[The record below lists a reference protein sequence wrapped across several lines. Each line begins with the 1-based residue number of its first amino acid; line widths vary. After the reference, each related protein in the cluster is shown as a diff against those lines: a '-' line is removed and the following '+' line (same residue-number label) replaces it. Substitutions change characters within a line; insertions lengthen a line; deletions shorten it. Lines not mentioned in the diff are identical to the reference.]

1 MKRTSL
7 IILSLLILFAGGVA
21 SKENEPCQCGSG
33 FVDYCKISG
42 GAPEGTH
49 FIGFCSSEGKR
60 LYGKSFYDNG
70 TTFEGAYLDGIDKLG
85 VITWEDG
92 DKFEG
97 ELAISK
103 DDYKIS
109 SEIDSDKF
117 FAIGQYVTGII
128 TARGFFDFDG
138 VFDLIGFGTKFNADT
153 DAKWSYE
160 AGTYKNSKTIE
171 DQEFLVTKKFNED
184 SGFALWG
191 GGINGPI
198 IYGNTNGGKSVLVYD
213 ENGEFVEK
221 IEGWDDAAE
230 KEVERISEVIDE
242 KKSNLDANFESLD
255 DKLKQLRNFNPRE
268 NGSRKNTVIKPLASE
283 LVRSVQELLSILGY
297 ETGKIDGI
305 LGRITIAAIK
315 AFQKEIEVETTGRPS
330 EDLLMQLQAEVR
342 KLNNQNATSEEAVS
356 TILPIVSTGTGFY
369 INDNTIISN
378 YHVVRT
384 CNYISIG
391 KEERL
396 VVNATD
402 QVNDITVLESKRNP
416 DAFLRLSANPKLGNN
431 IFAAGYPYNDILK
444 NFNFTSGNVSSLM
457 GPGSN
462 ISEFQFT
469 APVQPG
475 NSGGPILN
483 SKGGV
488 VGITVS
494 GLGAKFA
501 ELADTLPQNINFG
514 IKVGVLKDILTEQGI
529 KYSEGNEFW
538 FDSSEEKIADL
549 SRQSSVL
556 INCHAKPK
564 K

>member
-7 IILSLLILFAGGVA
+7 TLSILLLFSGGLA
-21 SKENEPCQCGSG
+21 SKESEPCQCDSG

-49 FIGFCSSEGKR
+49 FIGFCSSEGQR

-70 TTFEGAYLDGIDKLG
+70 MTFEGAYLDGIDKLG
-85 VITWEDG
+85 VITWEDSG
-92 DKFEG
+92 TLEG
-97 ELAISK
+97 ELNISK

-109 SEIDSDKF
+109 SEVDSDKV
-117 FAIGQYVTGII
+117 FAIGQYVRGTI
-128 TARGFFDFDG
+128 TSRGFFNLDG
-138 VFDLIGFGTKFNADT
+138 GFVLTGFGTKFDADT
-153 DAKWSYE
+153 EADISYQ
-160 AGTYKNSKTIE
+160 AAHFVNDGRNE
-171 DQEFLVTKKFNED
+171 DKEFLVTKKISED
-184 SGFALWG
+184 SGLVLWG
-191 GGINGPI
+191 GGIKKNTIYANFNGR
-198 IYGNTNGGKSVLVYD
+198 KSVLVYD
-213 ENGEFVEK
+213 ENGELIEK
-221 IEGWDDAAE
+221 IEGWDEAGE
-230 KEVERISEVIDE
+230 KEVQRISEVVDE
-242 KKSNLDANFESLD
+242 KKSILDKNFELLD
-255 DKLKQLRNFNPRE
+255 DRLKQLRNFNPRE
-268 NGSRKNTVIKPLASE
+268 GGSRKNTVIKPLASE

-342 KLNNQNATSEEAVS
+342 KLNNKNATPEEAVNAV
-356 TILPIVSTGTGFY
+356 LPIVSTGTGFY
-369 INDNTIISN
+369 INNNTIISN
-378 YHVVRT
+378 YHVVNT

-396 VVNATD
+396 VVNAID

-416 DAFLRLSANPKLGNN
+416 DAFLRLSGNPKLGNN
-431 IFAAGYPYNDILK
+431 IFTAGYPYNDILK

-475 NSGGPILN
+475 NSGGPIIN

-549 SRQSSVL
+549 SRKSSVL

>member
-1 MKRTSL
+1 MKLALVLS
-7 IILSLLILFAGGVA
+7 ILLLFAGGVA
-21 SKENEPCQCGSG
+21 SKESEPCQCGSG

-49 FIGFCSSEGKR
+49 FIGFCSSEGQR
-60 LYGKSFYDNG
+60 LYGKSFFDG
-70 TTFEGAYLDGIDKLG
+70 GMTFEGAYLNGIDKLG
-85 VITWEDG
+85 VLTWENG
-92 DKFEG
+92 GKLEG
-97 ELAISK
+97 ELNISK
-103 DDYKIS
+103 GDYEIP
-109 SEIDSDKF
+109 SEIDLEEV
-117 FAIGQYVTGII
+117 FAIGQYVRGTV
-128 TARGFFDFDG
+128 TSRGFFNLDG
-138 VFDLIGFGTKFNADT
+138 GFVLTGFGTKFDADT
-153 DAKWSYE
+153 EADISYQAAHFVNDE
-160 AGTYKNSKTIE
+160 RDE
-171 DQEFLVTKKFNED
+171 DKEFLVTKKYSED
-184 SGFALWG
+184 SGLALWG
-191 GGINGPI
+191 GGIKKGTLYTDFNGQKTI
-198 IYGNTNGGKSVLVYD
+198 LVYD
-213 ENGEFVEK
+213 ENGEFVEEIK
-221 IEGWDDAAE
+221 GWDEESE
-230 KEVERISEVIDE
+230 KEAQRISEVVDE
-242 KKSNLDANFESLD
+242 KKSNLDANFELLD
-255 DKLKQLRNFNPRE
+255 ERLKQVRNFNPRE

-315 AFQKEIEVETTGRPS
+315 ALQKEIGLETTGRPS
-330 EDLLMQLQAEVR
+330 EDLLMQLQGEVR
-342 KLNNQNATSEEAVS
+342 KLNNKNAKSEEAVNPV
-356 TILPIVSTGTGFY
+356 LPIIGTGTGFY

-378 YHVVRT
+378 YHVVNT

-396 VVNATD
+396 VVNAID

-416 DAFLRLSANPKLGNN
+416 DAFLRLSGNPKLGNN
-431 IFAAGYPYNDILK
+431 IFTAGFPYNDILK

>member
-1 MKRTSL
+1 MKKAS
-7 IILSLLILFAGGVA
+7 LSLSILLLFAGGVA
-21 SKENEPCQCGSG
+21 SKESEPCQCGSG

-49 FIGFCSSEGKR
+49 FIGFCSSEGQR
-60 LYGKSFYDNG
+60 LYGKSFYEG
-70 TTFEGAYLDGIDKLG
+70 GMTFEGAYLDGIDKLG
-85 VITWEDG
+85 VLTWENG
-92 DKFEG
+92 SKLEA
-97 ELAISK
+97 ELNISK
-103 DDYKIS
+103 DDYEIS
-109 SEIDSDKF
+109 NEVELEEV
-117 FAIGQYVTGII
+117 FAIGQYVGGTI
-128 TARGFFDFDG
+128 TSRGFFNLDDG
-138 VFDLIGFGTKFNADT
+138 FVLTGFGTKFDADT
-153 DAKWSYE
+153 E
-160 AGTYKNSKTIE
+160 ASITYQAAHFINNERNEEK
-171 DQEFLVTKKFNED
+171 EFLVTKKYSED
-184 SGFALWG
+184 SGLALWG
-191 GGINGPI
+191 GGVKKGTLYTDFNGEKGI
-198 IYGNTNGGKSVLVYD
+198 LVYD
-213 ENGEFVEK
+213 ENGEL
-221 IEGWDDAAE
+221 IERIDGWDE
-230 KEVERISEVIDE
+230 ESETEVKRISEVVE
-242 KKSNLDANFESLD
+242 RKKSNLDTNFELLD
-255 DKLKQLRNFNPRE
+255 DRLEQVRNFNPRE
-268 NGSRKNTVIKPLASE
+268 NGTRKNTVIKPLASE

-342 KLNNQNATSEEAVS
+342 KLNNKNATPEEAVNAV
-356 TILPIVSTGTGFY
+356 LPIISTGTGFY
-369 INDNTIISN
+369 INNNTIISN

-396 VVNATD
+396 VVNTTD
-402 QVNDITVLESKRNP
+402 QVNDITVLESKKKS
-416 DAFLRLSANPKLGNN
+416 DTYLRLSSNPKLGNN

-549 SRQSSVL
+549 SRNSSVL

-564 K
+564 E

>member
-1 MKRTSL
+1 MKKTSL
-7 IILSLLILFAGGVA
+7 TLSILLLFAGGVA
-21 SKENEPCQCGSG
+21 SKESEPCQCGSG

-49 FIGFCSSEGKR
+49 FIGFCSSEGQR

-70 TTFEGAYLDGIDKLG
+70 MTFEGAYLDGIDKLG
-85 VITWEDG
+85 VITWEDSG
-92 DKFEG
+92 TLEG
-97 ELAISK
+97 ELNISK
-103 DDYKIS
+103 DDYEIS
-109 SEIDSDKF
+109 SEVDLEKVY
-117 FAIGQYVTGII
+117 AIGQYVRGTI
-128 TARGFFDFDG
+128 TSRGFFNLDG
-138 VFDLIGFGTKFNADT
+138 GFVLTGFGTKFDADT
-153 DAKWSYE
+153 EADISYQ
-160 AGTYKNSKTIE
+160 AAHFVNNGRDE
-171 DQEFLVTKKFNED
+171 DKEFLVTKKISED
-184 SGFALWG
+184 SGLVLWG
-191 GGINGPI
+191 GGIKKNTIYANFNGR
-198 IYGNTNGGKSVLVYD
+198 KSVLVYD
-213 ENGEFVEK
+213 ENGELIEK
-221 IEGWDDAAE
+221 IEGWDEAGE
-230 KEVERISEVIDE
+230 KEVQRISEVVDE
-242 KKSNLDANFESLD
+242 KKSILDKNFELLD
-255 DKLKQLRNFNPRE
+255 DRLKQLRNFNPRE

-342 KLNNQNATSEEAVS
+342 KLNNKNATPEEAVNAV
-356 TILPIVSTGTGFY
+356 LPIVSTGTGFY
-369 INDNTIISN
+369 INNNTIISN
-378 YHVVRT
+378 YHVVNA
-384 CNYISIG
+384 CHYISIG

-396 VVNATD
+396 VVNAID

-416 DAFLRLSANPKLGNN
+416 DAFLRLSGNPKLGNN
-431 IFAAGYPYNDILK
+431 IFTAGYPYNDILK

>member
-1 MKRTSL
+1 MKKS
-7 IILSLLILFAGGVA
+7 ILTLSILLLFSGGLA

-85 VITWEDG
+85 VITWESG

-103 DDYKIS
+103 DDYEIS

-117 FAIGQYVTGII
+117 FAIGQYVTGVI
-128 TARGFFDFDG
+128 TARGFFNVDG
-138 VFDLIGFGTKFNADT
+138 GFDLIGFGTKFNADT
-153 DAKWSYE
+153 DVKWSYE
-160 AGTYKNSKTIE
+160 AATYKNSKRIE
-171 DQEFLVTKKFNED
+171 DQEFLVTKKFDED

-198 IYGNTNGGKSVLVYD
+198 IYGNTSGGKSVLVYD

-230 KEVERISEVIDE
+230 NEVQRISEVIDE
-242 KKSNLDANFESLD
+242 KKSNLDANFELLD

-330 EDLLMQLQAEVR
+330 EGLLMQLQAEVR

-356 TILPIVSTGTGFY
+356 VILPIVSTGTGFY

-416 DAFLRLSANPKLGNN
+416 DAFLRLSGNPKLGNN

-529 KYSEGNEFW
+529 KYLEGNEFW

-556 INCHAKPK
+556 NNCHAKPK

>member
-1 MKRTSL
+1 MK
-7 IILSLLILFAGGVA
+7 LSLTLSILLLFAGGVA
-21 SKENEPCQCGSG
+21 SKESEPCQCGSG

-49 FIGFCSSEGKR
+49 FIGFCSSEGQR
-60 LYGKSFYDNG
+60 LYGKSFYGNG
-70 TTFEGAYLDGIDKLG
+70 MTFEGAYLDGLDKLG
-85 VITWEDG
+85 VITWEDSG
-92 DKFEG
+92 TLEG
-97 ELAISK
+97 ELIFSK
-103 DDYKIS
+103 DDYEIPS
-109 SEIDSDKF
+109 DIDSDKV
-117 FAIGQYVTGII
+117 FAIGQYARGTI
-128 TARGFFDFDG
+128 TSRGFFNLDG
-138 VFDLIGFGTKFNADT
+138 AFVLTGFGTKFNADT
-153 DAKWSYE
+153 EAIWSYQAAHFE
-160 AGTYKNSKTIE
+160 NHERKK
-171 DQEFLVTKKFNED
+171 DQEFLVTKKFNDD
-184 SGFALWG
+184 SGLAMWG
-191 GGINGPI
+191 GGINNLLMYANDEGE
-198 IYGNTNGGKSVLVYD
+198 KSVLVFD
-213 ENGEFVEK
+213 ENGKIDEK
-221 IEGWDDAAE
+221 IEGWDEASE
-230 KEVERISEVIDE
+230 KEVQRISEVIEE
-242 KKSNLDANFESLD
+242 KKSNLDANFELLD
-255 DKLKQLRNFNPRE
+255 DRLKRLRNFNPRE
-268 NGSRKNTVIKPLASE
+268 NGSRTGKVIKPLASE

-315 AFQKEIEVETTGRPS
+315 AFQKEIELETTGRPS
-330 EDLLMQLQAEVR
+330 EELLMQLQAEVR
-342 KLNNQNATSEEAVS
+342 KLNNKNATSEEAVNA
-356 TILPIVSTGTGFY
+356 ILPIISTGTGFY

-396 VVNATD
+396 IVNTTD

-431 IFAAGYPYNDILK
+431 IFTAGYPYNDILK

-529 KYSEGNEFW
+529 KFSEGNEFW

-549 SRQSSVL
+549 SRKSSVL
-556 INCHAKPK
+556 INCHAKLK

>member
-1 MKRTSL
+1 MKKTSL
-7 IILSLLILFAGGVA
+7 IILSSLILFAGGLA
-21 SKENEPCQCGSG
+21 SKESEPCQCGSG

-60 LYGKSFYDNG
+60 LYGKSFYDSG
-70 TTFEGAYLDGIDKLG
+70 TTFEGAYLDGLDKLG

-97 ELAISK
+97 EIRISK
-103 DDYKIS
+103 DDYEIS
-109 SEIDSDKF
+109 SEIDSDKAL
-117 FAIGQYVTGII
+117 AIGQYVFGTI
-128 TARGFFDFDG
+128 TERGFFDLGGFNL
-138 VFDLIGFGTKFNADT
+138 FGFGTVFNADT
-153 DAKWSYE
+153 DANWSYR
-160 AGTYKNSKTIE
+160 AATYKNGKRIE
-171 DQEFLVTKKFNED
+171 DKEFLITKKFNED
-184 SGFALWG
+184 SSFALWG

-198 IYGNTNGGKSVLVYD
+198 VYSNSSGKKEILVYD
-213 ENGEFVEK
+213 ENGEIIEE
-221 IEGWDDAAE
+221 IEGWDEASE
-230 KEVERISEVIDE
+230 NEVRRISEVIEE
-242 KKSNLDANFESLD
+242 KKYNLDMNFELLD
-255 DKLKQLRNFNPRE
+255 DRLKQLRNFNPRE
-268 NGSRKNTVIKPLASE
+268 NGPRKNTVIKPLASE

-315 AFQKEIEVETTGRPS
+315 AFQKEKEVEITGRPS

-342 KLNNQNATSEEAVS
+342 NLNNQNATSEEAINPV
-356 TILPIVSTGTGFY
+356 LPIISTGTGFY
-369 INDNTIISN
+369 VNNNTIISN
-378 YHVVRT
+378 YHVIDT

-396 VVNATD
+396 VVNAID
-402 QVNDITVLESKRNP
+402 QVNDITVLESKRKS
-416 DAFLRLSANPKLGNN
+416 DAFLRLSSNPKLGNN

-457 GPGSN
+457 GSGSN

-469 APVQPG
+469 APIQPG

-483 SKGGV
+483 NKGGV
-488 VGITVS
+488 VGIAVS

-549 SRQSSVL
+549 SRKSSVL
-556 INCHAKPK
+556 INCHAKPNK
-564 K
+564 

>member
-1 MKRTSL
+1 MKKS
-7 IILSLLILFAGGVA
+7 ILTLSILLLFSGGLA

-85 VITWEDG
+85 VITWESG

-103 DDYKIS
+103 DDYEIS

-117 FAIGQYVTGII
+117 FAIGQYVTGVI
-128 TARGFFDFDG
+128 TARGFFNVDG
-138 VFDLIGFGTKFNADT
+138 GFDLIGFGTKFNADT

-160 AGTYKNSKTIE
+160 AATYKNSKRIE

-242 KKSNLDANFESLD
+242 KKSNLDANFELLD

-330 EDLLMQLQAEVR
+330 EGLLMQLQAEVR

-356 TILPIVSTGTGFY
+356 VILPIVSTGTGFY

-416 DAFLRLSANPKLGNN
+416 DAFLRLSGNPKLGNN

-529 KYSEGNEFW
+529 KYLEGNEFW
-538 FDSSEEKIADL
+538 
-549 SRQSSVL
+549 L
-556 INCHAKPK
+556 ILPK
-564 K
+564 KR

>member
-1 MKRTSL
+1 MKKS
-7 IILSLLILFAGGVA
+7 ILTLSILLLFSGGLA

-85 VITWEDG
+85 VITWESG

-103 DDYKIS
+103 DDYEIS

-117 FAIGQYVTGII
+117 FAIGQYVTGVI
-128 TARGFFDFDG
+128 TARGFFNVDG
-138 VFDLIGFGTKFNADT
+138 GFDLIGFGTKFNADT
-153 DAKWSYE
+153 DVKWSYE
-160 AGTYKNSKTIE
+160 AATYKNSKRIE
-171 DQEFLVTKKFNED
+171 DQEFLVTKKFDED

-198 IYGNTNGGKSVLVYD
+198 IYGNTSGGKSVLVYD

-230 KEVERISEVIDE
+230 NEVQRISEVIDE
-242 KKSNLDANFESLD
+242 KKSNLDANFELLD

-330 EDLLMQLQAEVR
+330 EGLLMQLQAEVR

-356 TILPIVSTGTGFY
+356 VILPIVSTGTGFY

-416 DAFLRLSANPKLGNN
+416 DAFLRLSGNPKLGNN

-529 KYSEGNEFW
+529 KYLEGNEFW

>member
-1 MKRTSL
+1 M
-7 IILSLLILFAGGVA
+7 LFAGGVFA
-21 SKENEPCQCGSG
+21 SKVESEPCQCDRG

-60 LYGKSFYDNG
+60 LYGKSFYDSG
-70 TTFEGAYLDGIDKLG
+70 MTFEGAYLNGFDKLG

-97 ELAISK
+97 ELGISK
-103 DDYKIS
+103 DDYEIS
-109 SEIDSDKF
+109 SEIDSEKTL
-117 FAIGQYVTGII
+117 AIGQFVFGTI
-128 TARGFFDFDG
+128 TERGFFDLSGFNL
-138 VFDLIGFGTKFNADT
+138 FGFGTKFNADT
-153 DAKWSYE
+153 DANWSYR
-160 AGTYKNSKTIE
+160 AATYKNGKQIE
-171 DQEFLVTKKFNED
+171 DKEFLITKKFNED
-184 SGFALWG
+184 SSFALWG
-191 GGINGPI
+191 GGINGPPI
-198 IYGNTNGGKSVLVYD
+198 VYSNSSGKKEILVYD
-213 ENGEFVEK
+213 ENGEIIEE
-221 IEGWDDAAE
+221 IEGWDEASE
-230 KEVERISEVIDE
+230 NEVRRISEVIEE
-242 KKSNLDANFESLD
+242 KKYNLDMNFELLD
-255 DKLKQLRNFNPRE
+255 DRLKQLRNFNPRE
-268 NGSRKNTVIKPLASE
+268 NGPRKNTVIKPLASE

-315 AFQKEIEVETTGRPS
+315 AFQKEIEVEITGRPS

-342 KLNNQNATSEEAVS
+342 NLNNQNATSEEAINPV
-356 TILPIVSTGTGFY
+356 LPIISTGTGFY
-369 INDNTIISN
+369 VNNKTIISN
-378 YHVVRT
+378 YHVVDT

-396 VVNATD
+396 VVNAID
-402 QVNDITVLESKRNP
+402 RVNDITVLESKRKS
-416 DAFLRLSANPKLGNN
+416 DAFLRLSSNPKLGNN

-457 GPGSN
+457 GSGSN

-469 APVQPG
+469 APIQPG

-549 SRQSSVL
+549 SRKSSVL
-556 INCHAKPK
+556 INCHAKPNK
-564 K
+564 

>member
-1 MKRTSL
+1 
-7 IILSLLILFAGGVA
+7 LFAGGLA
-21 SKENEPCQCGSG
+21 SKESEPCQCGSG

-60 LYGKSFYDNG
+60 LYGKSFYDSG
-70 TTFEGAYLDGIDKLG
+70 ITFEGAYLDGLDKLG

-97 ELAISK
+97 ELRISK
-103 DDYKIS
+103 DDYEIS
-109 SEIDSDKF
+109 SEIDSEKAL
-117 FAIGQYVTGII
+117 AIGQYVFGTI
-128 TARGFFDFDG
+128 TERGFFDLGGFNL
-138 VFDLIGFGTKFNADT
+138 FGFGTVFNADT
-153 DAKWSYE
+153 DANWSYR
-160 AGTYKNSKTIE
+160 AATYKNGKRIE
-171 DQEFLVTKKFNED
+171 DKEFLITKKFNEN
-184 SGFALWG
+184 SSFALWG

-198 IYGNTNGGKSVLVYD
+198 VYTKSSGKKEVLVYD
-213 ENGEFVEK
+213 ENGEVIEK
-221 IEGWDDAAE
+221 IEGWDEASE
-230 KEVERISEVIDE
+230 NEVRRISEVIEE
-242 KKSNLDANFESLD
+242 KKSNLDMNFKLLD
-255 DKLKQLRNFNPRE
+255 DRLKQLRNFNPRE

-283 LVRSVQELLSILGY
+283 LVSSVQELLSILGY

-342 KLNNQNATSEEAVS
+342 KLNNQNATSAEAVS
-356 TILPIVSTGTGFY
+356 AILPIVGTGTGFY
-369 INDNTIISN
+369 INNNTIISN

-402 QVNDITVLESKRNP
+402 QVNDITILESKRNP
-416 DAFLRLSANPKLGNN
+416 DAFLRLSGNPKLGNN

>member
-1 MKRTSL
+1 MKKTSL
-7 IILSLLILFAGGVA
+7 ILSILLLFTGGLA

-60 LYGKSFYDNG
+60 LYGKSFYDTG
-70 TTFEGAYLDGIDKLG
+70 TTFEGAYLDGLDKLG

-198 IYGNTNGGKSVLVYD
+198 IYGNSSEGKYVLVYD

-242 KKSNLDANFESLD
+242 KKSNLDANFELLD

-369 INDNTIISN
+369 INDNTIVSN

-402 QVNDITVLESKRNP
+402 QVNDITILESKRNP
-416 DAFLRLSANPKLGNN
+416 DAFLRLSGNPKLGNN

-469 APVQPG
+469 APIQPG

-494 GLGAKFA
+494 GLGVKFA
-501 ELADTLPQNINFG
+501 ELKNTLPQNINFG
-514 IKVGVLKDILTEQGI
+514 IKIGVLKDILTEQGI

-538 FDSSEEKIADL
+538 FESSEEKIADL
-549 SRQSSVL
+549 SRKSSVL

-564 K
+564 N

>member
-1 MKRTSL
+1 MKKS
-7 IILSLLILFAGGVA
+7 ILTLSILLLFSGGLA

-85 VITWEDG
+85 VITWESG

-103 DDYKIS
+103 DDYEIS

-117 FAIGQYVTGII
+117 FAIGQYVTGVI
-128 TARGFFDFDG
+128 TARGFFNVDG
-138 VFDLIGFGTKFNADT
+138 GFDLIGFGTKFNADT
-153 DAKWSYE
+153 DVKWSYE
-160 AGTYKNSKTIE
+160 AATYKNSKRIE
-171 DQEFLVTKKFNED
+171 DQEFLVTKKFDED

-198 IYGNTNGGKSVLVYD
+198 IYGNTSGGKSVLVYD

-230 KEVERISEVIDE
+230 NEVQRISEVIDE
-242 KKSNLDANFESLD
+242 KKSNLDANFELLD

-330 EDLLMQLQAEVR
+330 EGLLMQLQAEVR

-416 DAFLRLSANPKLGNN
+416 DAFLRLSGNPKLGNN

-529 KYSEGNEFW
+529 KYLEGNEFW

>member
-1 MKRTSL
+1 MKKTL
-7 IILSLLILFAGGVA
+7 LILSTLMLFAGGVA
-21 SKENEPCQCGSG
+21 SKESEPCQCGSG

-60 LYGKSFYDNG
+60 LYGKSFYDTG
-70 TTFEGAYLDGIDKLG
+70 TTFEGAYLDGLDKLG

-97 ELAISK
+97 ELRISK
-103 DDYKIS
+103 DDYEIS
-109 SEIDSDKF
+109 SEIDSEKAL
-117 FAIGQYVTGII
+117 AIGQYVFGTI
-128 TARGFFDFDG
+128 TERGFFDLGGFNL
-138 VFDLIGFGTKFNADT
+138 FGFGTVFNADT
-153 DAKWSYE
+153 DANWSYR
-160 AGTYKNSKTIE
+160 AATYKNGKRIE
-171 DQEFLVTKKFNED
+171 DKEFLITKKFNEN
-184 SGFALWG
+184 SSFALWG

-198 IYGNTNGGKSVLVYD
+198 VYTKSSGKKEVLVYD
-213 ENGEFVEK
+213 ENGEVIEK
-221 IEGWDDAAE
+221 IEGWDEASE
-230 KEVERISEVIDE
+230 NEVRRISEVIEE
-242 KKSNLDANFESLD
+242 KKSNLDMNFKLLD
-255 DKLKQLRNFNPRE
+255 DRLKQLRNFNPRE

-283 LVRSVQELLSILGY
+283 LVSSVQELLSILGY

-315 AFQKEIEVETTGRPS
+315 AFQKEIEVEITGRPS

-342 KLNNQNATSEEAVS
+342 KLNNQNATSEEAINPV
-356 TILPIVSTGTGFY
+356 LPIISTGTGFY
-369 INDNTIISN
+369 VNNKTIISN
-378 YHVVRT
+378 YHVVDT

-396 VVNATD
+396 VVNAID
-402 QVNDITVLESKRNP
+402 RVNDITVLESKQKS
-416 DAFLRLSANPKLGNN
+416 DAFLRLSSNPKLGNN

-457 GPGSN
+457 GSGSN

-469 APVQPG
+469 APIQPG

-494 GLGAKFA
+494 GFGADFA
-501 ELADTLPQNINFG
+501 ELRDTLPQNINFG
-514 IKVGVLKDILTEQGI
+514 IKIGVLKDILTEQGI
-529 KYSEGNEFW
+529 KYSEGNEYW

-549 SRQSSVL
+549 SRKSSVL
-556 INCHAKPK
+556 INCHAKLK

>member
-7 IILSLLILFAGGVA
+7 ILSILLLFAGGVA

-70 TTFEGAYLDGIDKLG
+70 TTFEGAYLDGVDKLG

-160 AGTYKNSKTIE
+160 AATYKNSKRIE

-242 KKSNLDANFESLD
+242 KKSNLDANFELLD

-356 TILPIVSTGTGFY
+356 AILPIVSTGTGFY
-369 INDNTIISN
+369 INNNTIISN

-549 SRQSSVL
+549 SRKSSVL
-556 INCHAKPK
+556 INCHTKPK

>member
-1 MKRTSL
+1 L
-7 IILSLLILFAGGVA
+7 
-21 SKENEPCQCGSG
+21 
-33 FVDYCKISG
+33 
-42 GAPEGTH
+42 
-49 FIGFCSSEGKR
+49 
-60 LYGKSFYDNG
+60 
-70 TTFEGAYLDGIDKLG
+70 
-85 VITWEDG
+85 
-92 DKFEG
+92 
-97 ELAISK
+97 
-103 DDYKIS
+103 
-109 SEIDSDKF
+109 
-117 FAIGQYVTGII
+117 
-128 TARGFFDFDG
+128 
-138 VFDLIGFGTKFNADT
+138 NADT
-153 DAKWSYE
+153 EADISYQ
-160 AGTYKNSKTIE
+160 AAHFVNDGRNE
-171 DQEFLVTKKFNED
+171 DKEFLVTKKFSED
-184 SGFALWG
+184 SGLAIWG
-191 GGINGPI
+191 GGIKKGTLYTDFNGQKTI
-198 IYGNTNGGKSVLVYD
+198 RVYD
-213 ENGEFVEK
+213 ENGEFVEEIK
-221 IEGWDDAAE
+221 GWDEESE
-230 KEVERISEVIDE
+230 KEAQRISEVVDE
-242 KKSNLDANFESLD
+242 KKSNLDVNFELLD
-255 DKLKQLRNFNPRE
+255 ERLKQVRNFNPRE

-283 LVRSVQELLSILGY
+283 LVHSVQELLSILGY

-315 AFQKEIEVETTGRPS
+315 AFQKGIELETTGRPS
-330 EDLLMQLQAEVR
+330 EDLLMQLQGEVR
-342 KLNNQNATSEEAVS
+342 KLNNKNAKSEEAVNPV
-356 TILPIVSTGTGFY
+356 LPIIGTGTGFY
-369 INDNTIISN
+369 INNNTIISN
-378 YHVVRT
+378 YHVVNT

-396 VVNATD
+396 VVNAID

-431 IFAAGYPYNDILK
+431 IFTAGFPYNDILK

-529 KYSEGNEFW
+529 KFLEGNEFW
-538 FDSSEEKIADL
+538 FDSSDEKIADL

-564 K
+564 L

>member
-1 MKRTSL
+1 MKKPFLTLS
-7 IILSLLILFAGGVA
+7 ILLLFAGGVA
-21 SKENEPCQCGSG
+21 SKESEPCQCGSG
-33 FVDYCKISG
+33 FVDYCMISG

-60 LYGKSFYDNG
+60 LYGKSFYDTG
-70 TTFEGAYLDGIDKLG
+70 TTFEGAYLDGLDKLG

-97 ELAISK
+97 ELHISK
-103 DDYKIS
+103 DDYEIS
-109 SEIDSDKF
+109 SEIDSDKV
-117 FAIGQYVTGII
+117 FAIGQYVIGVI
-128 TARGFFDFDG
+128 TARGFFNFDRG
-138 VFDLIGFGTKFNADT
+138 FDLIGFGTKFNADT

-160 AGTYKNSKTIE
+160 AATYKNSKRIE
-171 DQEFLVTKKFNED
+171 DQEFLVTKKFDED

-198 IYGNTNGGKSVLVYD
+198 IYGNSSGEKNVLVYD

-221 IEGWDDAAE
+221 IEGWDEASE
-230 KEVERISEVIDE
+230 NEVQRISKVIEE
-242 KKSNLDANFESLD
+242 KKSNLDTNFELLD
-255 DKLKQLRNFNPRE
+255 DRLKQLRNFNPRE

-315 AFQKEIEVETTGRPS
+315 AFQKGIELETTGRPS
-330 EDLLMQLQAEVR
+330 EDLLMQLQGEVR
-342 KLNNQNATSEEAVS
+342 KLNNKNAKSEEAVNPV
-356 TILPIVSTGTGFY
+356 LPIIGTGTGFY

-378 YHVVRT
+378 YHVVNT

-396 VVNATD
+396 VVNAID

-416 DAFLRLSANPKLGNN
+416 DAFLRLSGNPKLGNN
-431 IFAAGYPYNDILK
+431 IFTAGYPYNDILK

-529 KYSEGNEFW
+529 EYSEGNEFW

-564 K
+564 N

>member
-1 MKRTSL
+1 MKKTALTLS
-7 IILSLLILFAGGVA
+7 ILLLFAGGVA

-70 TTFEGAYLDGIDKLG
+70 TTFEGAYLDGVDKLG

-160 AGTYKNSKTIE
+160 AATYKNSKRIE

-198 IYGNTNGGKSVLVYD
+198 IYGNSSEGKYVLVYD

-242 KKSNLDANFESLD
+242 KKSNLDANFELLD

-268 NGSRKNTVIKPLASE
+268 GGSRKNTVIKPLASE

-342 KLNNQNATSEEAVS
+342 KLNNKMATSEEAVS
-356 TILPIVSTGTGFY
+356 AILPILSTGTGIY
-369 INDNTIISN
+369 INENTIISN
-378 YHVVRT
+378 YHVVNT
-384 CNYISIG
+384 CTYLSIG

-396 VVNATD
+396 VVNAID
-402 QVNDITVLESKRNP
+402 QVNDITVLESKRNA
-416 DAFLRLSANPKLGNN
+416 DAFLRLSGNPKLGNN

-469 APVQPG
+469 APIQPG

-494 GLGAKFA
+494 GFGAKFA
-501 ELADTLPQNINFG
+501 DLEDTLPQNINFG

-529 KYSEGNEFW
+529 NYSEGNEFW

-549 SRQSSVL
+549 SRKSSVL
-556 INCHAKPK
+556 INCHSWQG
-564 K
+564 

>member
-1 MKRTSL
+1 MV
-7 IILSLLILFAGGVA
+7 FAGGLE

-60 LYGKSFYDNG
+60 LYGKSFYDSG
-70 TTFEGAYLDGIDKLG
+70 ITFEGAYLNGIDKLG

-92 DKFEG
+92 NKFEG
-97 ELAISK
+97 ELGISK
-103 DDYKIS
+103 DDYEIS
-109 SEIDSDKF
+109 SEIDSDRV
-117 FAIGQYVTGII
+117 FAIGQYVLGTI
-128 TARGFFDFDG
+128 TERGFFNLIDG
-138 VFDLIGFGTKFNADT
+138 NFVLTGFGTKFDADT
-153 DAKWSYE
+153 EANISYQ
-160 AGTYKNSKTIE
+160 AAHFVNDGRNE
-171 DQEFLVTKKFNED
+171 DKEFLVMKKYSED
-184 SGFALWG
+184 SGLVFWG
-191 GGINGPI
+191 GGIKGTLYTDFNGQK
-198 IYGNTNGGKSVLVYD
+198 TVLVYD
-213 ENGEFVEK
+213 ENGEFVEEV
-221 IEGWDDAAE
+221 EGWDDSAE

-242 KKSNLDANFESLD
+242 KKFNLDANFELLD
-255 DKLKQLRNFNPRE
+255 ERLKQISNFNPRE

-356 TILPIVSTGTGFY
+356 AILPIVSTGTGFY
-369 INDNTIISN
+369 INENTIISN

-396 VVNATD
+396 VVNAID

-444 NFNFTSGNVSSLM
+444 NFNFTSGNISSLM

-469 APVQPG
+469 APIQPG

-494 GLGAKFA
+494 GFGAKFA
-501 ELADTLPQNINFG
+501 ELKDTLPQNINFG

-529 KYSEGNEFW
+529 RYTEGNEFW
-538 FDSSEEKIADL
+538 FDSSEVKIL
-549 SRQSSVL
+549 
-556 INCHAKPK
+556 
-564 K
+564 